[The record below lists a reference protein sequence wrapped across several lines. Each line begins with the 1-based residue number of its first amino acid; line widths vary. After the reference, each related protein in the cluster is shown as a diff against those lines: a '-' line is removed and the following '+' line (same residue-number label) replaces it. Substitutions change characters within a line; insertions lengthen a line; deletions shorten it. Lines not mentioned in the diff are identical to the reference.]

1 MPQHLRMCL
10 FGVDVDHKYVLLCL
24 ALALWGVGQGAGP
37 VVEALLADSTP
48 TGVYIC
54 SSCMSCCNGMWL
66 VDILYSILC
75 NSQCRLEFIGHAA
88 EIVRIKKH

>member
-10 FGVDVDHKYVLLCL
+10 FGVNVDRKYVLLCL

-48 TGVYIC
+48 TGMYTCTSFVLGVV
-54 SSCMSCCNGMWL
+54 NDVRL
-66 VDILYSILC
+66 VAMLYSTLVY
-75 NSQCRLEFIGHAA
+75 SQCRYVIRVCITAFQEQ
-88 EIVRIKKH
+88 